1 VPNKPEYANVLG
13 FIKYAESKEK
23 QYVIKEDNMFGKV
36 DIVIRVKIEVSEEV
50 AEALEMLNKVNMKK
64 LFFTS
69 FLNTFTSSSPKEA
82 YNRMLNFAVASSN
95 LFDNSGGVILP
106 QTPIQMP
113 VNSQNIP
120 NVETSSNLDTQPKKI
135 DEKLKDDKK
144 VEKIESNIMGFEKNE
159 TKEDSK

>member
-1 VPNKPEYANVLG
+1 MDV
-13 FIKYAESKEK
+13 
-23 QYVIKEDNMFGKV
+23 
-36 DIVIRVKIEVSEEV
+36 VIRVKVEVSDDV
-50 AEALEMLNKVNMKK
+50 AEALEKINKVNMKK

-69 FLNTFTSSSPKEA
+69 ILNAFASSNSKDT
-82 YNRMLNFAVASSN
+82 YNKMLSFAVASSN

-106 QTPIQMP
+106 QTPNQMP

-144 VEKIESNIMGFEKNE
+144 VEKIESNIMGFEKKLEKMENNLW
-159 TKEDSK
+159 KKRIL

>member
-1 VPNKPEYANVLG
+1 MDV
-13 FIKYAESKEK
+13 
-23 QYVIKEDNMFGKV
+23 
-36 DIVIRVKIEVSEEV
+36 VIRVKVEVSDDV
-50 AEALEMLNKVNMKK
+50 AEAIEKINKVNMKK

-69 FLNTFTSSSPKEA
+69 ILNAFASSNSKDT
-82 YNRMLNFAVASSN
+82 YNKMLNFAVASSN
-95 LFDNSGGVILP
+95 LLDNSGGVILP

-120 NVETSSNLDTQPKKI
+120 NVEITSNLDTQPKKI

-144 VEKIESNIMGFEKNE
+144 VEKIESNIMGFEKIE